1 LRAAPALGEALRVQA
16 RYRTQLPP
24 LSGDVFIT
32 DGGMETTLIFH
43 EGIDLPLF
51 AAFDLLKDDEGRAAL
66 RAYYASYVELARER
80 GVGIVLDTPTWRASR
95 DWGAQLGYSAGEL
108 DAVNRAAVSLVGEL
122 RDADDTIVISGCIG
136 PRGDGY
142 RADDRMTAAEAE
154 DYHAAQIASFAATE
168 ADLVSALT
176 LTYVDEAVG
185 VVRAASKAG
194 MPAVVSFTVETDG
207 LLPSGMTLQE
217 AIERVDAETE
227 SAAAYFMINCAH
239 PTHFEHVLED
249 GAPWVARI
257 GGLRANASAKSHA
270 ELDESETLDEGDP
283 VDLGRRYGALR
294 SRLPAASVVGGCCGT
309 DHRHVAEICA
319 AWISA

>member
-1 LRAAPALGEALRVQA
+1 VPPSH
-16 RYRTQLPP
+16 RTQLPQ
-24 LSGDVFIT
+24 LSGGVFIT

-43 EGIDLPLF
+43 DGIDLPLF
-51 AAFDLLKDDEGRAAL
+51 AAFDLLKDDEGREAL
-66 RAYYASYVELARER
+66 RAYYATYVELARER

-95 DWGAQLGYSAGEL
+95 DWGDRLGYSAREL
-108 DAVNRAAVSLVGEL
+108 DGINRDAVSLVSEL
-122 RDADDTIVISGCIG
+122 RGPDDTIVISGCIG

-142 RADDRMTAAEAE
+142 RADDRMTAGGAEE
-154 DYHAAQIASFAATE
+154 YHAAQVASFAATE

-176 LTYVDEAVG
+176 MTYVDEAVG
-185 VVRAASKAG
+185 IVRAAVAAG

-207 LLPSGMTLQE
+207 LLPSGMTLRE

-227 SAAAYFMINCAH
+227 SAPAYFMINCAH
-239 PTHFEHVLED
+239 PTHFEHVLEE

-283 VDLGRRYGALR
+283 VDLGRRYSALR
-294 SRLPAASVVGGCCGT
+294 GRLPAASVVGGCCGT
-309 DHRHVAEICA
+309 DHRHVAEICT
-319 AWISA
+319 AWTSS